1 MVQTKAHETR
11 RHIHDGTG
19 FPSDR
24 VFRPSARKTDG
35 KDLGKMTFD
44 LGEYRVCFE
53 NGGIRVEKEGR
64 TLYFN
69 ARPVYVSVKT
79 YAAINEFR
87 DMAYGQVSGQDGA
100 VTGEALF
107 RTGNGSEILVRDIY
121 TAEGKTLKISR
132 RATVRKCGSDDL
144 GFQTKISFFQA
155 VSDELRDFDYFS
167 PGQWYRNNEYAAD
180 FALGKNMDLQ
190 YYWRKETYSG
200 LPMFAMQHRA
210 SGETIAMSRWAADA
224 TLPSLD
230 RTATENY
237 AYVDPR
243 MTVGSFGVSKA
254 RPEALTYTYYG
265 HMMATPLSDTACDG
279 VSIDYI
285 YPAVN
290 GQQPSLGIG
299 PVRTAQP
306 LTCITWVHPMREG
319 FSQHYT
325 TAVTFG
331 CYRDFGAMMRET
343 WREVYPRLKDRL
355 FDVDNALLFDNM
367 MRFLR
372 DVTRQFGEAW
382 GTPFVAQLP
391 DFDPNSFSAEIGF
404 VGQQAG
410 IGYQL
415 LRWGRLRDDGEAVRK
430 GLGILDYWTGHTMT
444 EAGFPRLWVHL
455 SAHQAEPQPLWV
467 RQIGDGMEAVLDA
480 YVFEAGR
487 GTVHRDWL
495 DYCVRTAGWLVNA
508 QNGDGSFY
516 RSYRDDGSCCMDSK
530 ASTPCVVRF
539 LVQLYLVTKNEAYFR
554 AALRAGEW
562 AWEHQYRLFEYRG
575 GPCDTSD
582 IMDKES
588 GIYAMFAF
596 IALYDVTGEKK
607 WLEAACGAA
616 DYTETFTFVW
626 HFPVHVPYP
635 AHPFNR
641 YHISGQSNVS
651 VGTAGGD
658 IYMAACSYT
667 YYRLWLLTGDRHYC
681 DFAEFLNRNCKQAND
696 ADGSCGYRYPG
707 LVNEGAHFSEQEYRS
722 RYHWLP
728 WCTFVEVDP
737 ASRFEDTFGA
747 HEIAEIE
754 KLPPEELQRRNR
766 IYDRY
771 APADGTA

>member
-1 MVQTKAHETR
+1 MQISLGNYILRFE
-11 RHIHDGTG
+11 DGG
-19 FPSDR
+19 
-24 VFRPSARKTDG
+24 
-35 KDLGKMTFD
+35 
-44 LGEYRVCFE
+44 YRVMRD
-53 NGGIRVEKEGR
+53 GQV
-64 TLYFN
+64 LYFN

-87 DMAYGQVSGQDGA
+87 DIGYDRILEKEDA
-100 VTGEALF
+100 VTGEAVF
-107 RTGNGSEILVRDIY
+107 TTKNGSEIAVRDTY
-121 TAEGKTLKISR
+121 TACGETLKIARS
-132 RATVRKCGSDDL
+132 ATVLKGGSDDL
-144 GFQTKISFFQA
+144 GFQTKISFYPTA
-155 VSDELRDFDYFS
+155 SEELRDYDYFS

-180 FALGKNMDLQ
+180 FALGRNMDLQ

-200 LPMFAMQHRA
+200 LPMFAMQHKA

-230 RTATENY
+230 RTTTENY
-237 AYVDPR
+237 AYVDPKI
-243 MTVGSFGVSKA
+243 TVGSFGVSKA

-265 HMMATPLSDTACDG
+265 HMMATPLPETQCDG

-290 GQQPSLGIG
+290 GQQPSRGIG

-306 LTCITWVHPMREG
+306 LTNVTWVHPMREG
-319 FSQHYT
+319 FSQQYAV
-325 TAVTFG
+325 AVTFG
-331 CYRDFGAMMRET
+331 RYDGFGAMLRGT

-355 FDVDNALLFDNM
+355 FPVDNALLFENM
-367 MRFLR
+367 MRFLK
-372 DVTRQFGEAW
+372 DVTRRFGEAW

-415 LRWGRLRDDGEAVRK
+415 LRWGRLNGDGDAVEK
-430 GLGILDYWTGHTMT
+430 GLGILDFWANYPTTETGI
-444 EAGFPRLWVHL
+444 PRLWVHL
-455 SAHQAEPQPLWV
+455 SAHQAEPQPMWV
-467 RQIGDGMEAVLDA
+467 RQIGDGMEAILDA
-480 YVFEAGR
+480 WVFEVKR
-487 GTVHRDWL
+487 GIRHDNWL
-495 DYCVRTAGWLVNA
+495 EICVRTAHLLTNL
-508 QNGDGSFY
+508 QNEDGSFY
-516 RSYRDDGSCCMDSK
+516 RSYHDDGSCCMDSK

-539 LVQLYLVTKNEAYFR
+539 LVQLYLVTQNEAYLQ
-554 AALRAGEW
+554 AAIRAGEW
-562 AWEHQYRLFEYRG
+562 AYAHQYQGFEYRG

-582 IMDKES
+582 ILDKES

-596 IALYDVTGEKK
+596 IALYDVTGDKK

-626 HFPVHVPYP
+626 DFPVYNPYP
-635 AHPFNR
+635 AHPFRR

-667 YYRLWLLTGDRHYC
+667 YYRLYLLTGDLHYR
-681 DFAEFLNRNCKQAND
+681 DFAEFLNCNCKQAND
-696 ADGSCGYRYPG
+696 VDGSCGYRYIG

-737 ASRFEDTFGA
+737 ASRFLDTFGC
-747 HEIAEIE
+747 HEIADIE
-754 KLPPEELQRRNR
+754 KLPAEERIRRNR
-766 IYDRY
+766 IYDDYR
-771 APADGTA
+771 AP

>member
-1 MVQTKAHETR
+1 MAIR
-11 RHIHDGTG
+11 
-19 FPSDR
+19 
-24 VFRPSARKTDG
+24 
-35 KDLGKMTFD
+35 LGD
-44 LGEYRVCFE
+44 YSVCFDH
-53 NGGIRVEKEGR
+53 GGIIVEKGGR

-87 DMAYGQVSGQDGA
+87 DMAYEHAEEKEGTA
-100 VTGEALF
+100 TGEALF
-107 RTGNGSEILVRDIY
+107 VTGNGSEVFVRDVY
-121 TAEGKTLKISR
+121 TVQDNALKVVRHAE
-132 RATVRKCGSDDL
+132 VRKRSSDDL
-144 GFQTKISFFQA
+144 GFQTKISFYQA
-155 VSDELRDFDYFS
+155 VSDELRDFEYFS
-167 PGQWYRNNEYAAD
+167 PGQWCRNNEYAAD
-180 FALGKNMDLQ
+180 FALGKDMDLQ

-200 LPMFAMQHRA
+200 LPMFAMRHKE

-265 HMMATPLSDTACDG
+265 HMMATPLPDTACGG

-290 GQQPSLGIG
+290 GQQPSRGIG

-306 LTCITWVHPMREG
+306 LTNTTWVHPMREG
-319 FSQHYT
+319 FCQDYAA
-325 TAVTFG
+325 AVTFG
-331 CYRDFGAMMRET
+331 CYRDFGSMMRGT

-355 FDVDNALLFDNM
+355 FEVDNALLFDNM
-367 MRFLR
+367 MRFLKE
-372 DVTRQFGEAW
+372 VTRQFGEAW

-415 LRWGRLRDDGEAVRK
+415 LRWGRLEGDAEAVTK
-430 GLGILDYWTGHTMT
+430 GLGILDFWADHTMT
-444 EAGFPRLWVHL
+444 DAGYPRLWVHL
-455 SAHQAEPQPLWV
+455 STHQDEPQPLWV
-467 RQIGDGMEAVLDA
+467 RQIGDGLEAVLDA
-480 YVFEAGR
+480 YVFEAKR
-487 GTVHRDWL
+487 GIFHENWM
-495 DYCVRTAGWLVNA
+495 DYCVRTADWLVKT

-516 RSYRDDGSCCMDSK
+516 RSYRDDGSCCMDSR
-530 ASTPCVVRF
+530 ASTQCVVRF
-539 LVQLYLVTKNEAYFR
+539 LAQLYLVTGNEEYLQT
-554 AALRAGEW
+554 ALRAGEW
-562 AWEHQYRLFEYRG
+562 SWLNQYKLFEYRG

-582 IMDKES
+582 ILDKES
-588 GIYAMFAF
+588 GIYAMFAY
-596 IALYDVTGEKK
+596 IALFDVTGDRK

-626 HFPVHVPYP
+626 DFPVHNPYP

-641 YHISGQSNVS
+641 NHISGQSNVS
-651 VGTAGGD
+651 VGMAGGD

-667 YYRLWLLTGDRHYC
+667 YYRLWLLTGDPHYC

-696 ADGSCGYRYPG
+696 VDGSCGYRYPG
-707 LVNEGAHFSEQEYRS
+707 LVNEGAHFGEQEYRS

-737 ASRFEDTFGA
+737 ASRFMDTFGS

-754 KLPPEELQRRNR
+754 KLPLEERRRRNR
-766 IYDRY
+766 IYDHY
-771 APADGTA
+771 APGR

>member
-1 MVQTKAHETR
+1 MAIR
-11 RHIHDGTG
+11 
-19 FPSDR
+19 
-24 VFRPSARKTDG
+24 
-35 KDLGKMTFD
+35 LGD
-44 LGEYRVCFE
+44 YSVCFDH
-53 NGGIRVEKEGR
+53 GGIIVEKGGR

-87 DMAYGQVSGQDGA
+87 DMAYEHAEEKEGTA
-100 VTGEALF
+100 TGEALF
-107 RTGNGSEILVRDIY
+107 VTGNGSEVFVRDVY
-121 TAEGKTLKISR
+121 TVQDNALKVVRHAE
-132 RATVRKCGSDDL
+132 VRKRSSDDL
-144 GFQTKISFFQA
+144 GFQTKISLYQA
-155 VSDELRDFDYFS
+155 VSDELRDFEYFS

-180 FALGKNMDLQ
+180 FALGKDMDLQ

-200 LPMFAMQHRA
+200 LPMFAMRHKN
-210 SGETIAMSRWAADA
+210 SGETVAMSRWAADA
-224 TLPSLD
+224 TLPSVD

-265 HMMATPLSDTACDG
+265 HMMATPLPDTACDG

-290 GQQPSLGIG
+290 GQQPSRGIG

-306 LTCITWVHPMREG
+306 LTNITWVHPMQEG
-319 FSQHYT
+319 FCQDYAA
-325 TAVTFG
+325 AVTFG
-331 CYRDFGAMMRET
+331 CYRDFGSMMRGT

-355 FDVDNALLFDNM
+355 FEVDNALLFDNM
-367 MRFLR
+367 MRFLKE
-372 DVTRQFGEAW
+372 VTRQFGEAW

-415 LRWGRLRDDGEAVRK
+415 LRWGRLEGDAEAVTK
-430 GLGILDYWTGHTMT
+430 GLGILDFWADHTMT
-444 EAGFPRLWVHL
+444 DAGYPRLWVHL
-455 SAHQAEPQPLWV
+455 STHQDEPQPLWV
-467 RQIGDGMEAVLDA
+467 RQIGDGLEAVLDA
-480 YVFEAGR
+480 YVFEAKR
-487 GTVHRDWL
+487 GIFHENWM
-495 DYCVRTAGWLVNA
+495 DYCVRTADWLVKT

-516 RSYRDDGSCCMDSK
+516 RSYRDDGSCCMDSR
-530 ASTPCVVRF
+530 ASTQCVVRF
-539 LVQLYLVTKNEAYFR
+539 LVQLYLVTGNEEYLQ

-562 AWEHQYRLFEYRG
+562 SWLNQYKLFEYRG

-582 IMDKES
+582 ILDKES
-588 GIYAMFAF
+588 GIYAMFAY
-596 IALYDVTGEKK
+596 IALFDVTGDRK

-626 HFPVHVPYP
+626 DFPVHNPYP

-641 YHISGQSNVS
+641 NHISGQSNVS
-651 VGTAGGD
+651 VGMAGGD

-667 YYRLWLLTGDRHYC
+667 YYRLWLLTGDPHYC

-707 LVNEGAHFSEQEYRS
+707 LVNEGAHFGEQEYRS

-737 ASRFEDTFGA
+737 ASRFMDTFGS

-754 KLPPEELQRRNR
+754 KLPLEERRRRNR
-766 IYDRY
+766 IYDHY
-771 APADGTA
+771 APGR

>member
-1 MVQTKAHETR
+1 MAIR
-11 RHIHDGTG
+11 
-19 FPSDR
+19 
-24 VFRPSARKTDG
+24 
-35 KDLGKMTFD
+35 LGD
-44 LGEYRVCFE
+44 YSVCFDH
-53 NGGIRVEKEGR
+53 GGIIVEKGGR

-87 DMAYGQVSGQDGA
+87 DMAYEHAEEKEGTA
-100 VTGEALF
+100 TGEALF
-107 RTGNGSEILVRDIY
+107 VTGNGSEVFVRDVY
-121 TAEGKTLKISR
+121 TVQDNALKVVRHAE
-132 RATVRKCGSDDL
+132 VRKRSSDDL
-144 GFQTKISFFQA
+144 GFQTKISFYQA
-155 VSDELRDFDYFS
+155 VSDELRDFEYFS

-180 FALGKNMDLQ
+180 FALGKDMDLQ

-200 LPMFAMQHRA
+200 LPMFAMRHKE
-210 SGETIAMSRWAADA
+210 SGETIVMSRWAADA

-265 HMMATPLSDTACDG
+265 HMMATPLPDTVCDG

-290 GQQPSLGIG
+290 GQQPSRGIG

-306 LTCITWVHPMREG
+306 LTNITWVHPMREG
-319 FSQHYT
+319 FCQDYAA
-325 TAVTFG
+325 AVTFG
-331 CYRDFGAMMRET
+331 CYRDFGSMMRGT

-355 FDVDNALLFDNM
+355 FEVDNALLFDNM
-367 MRFLR
+367 MRFLKE
-372 DVTRQFGEAW
+372 VTRQFGEAW

-415 LRWGRLRDDGEAVRK
+415 LRWGRLEGDAEAVTK
-430 GLGILDYWTGHTMT
+430 GLGILDFWADHTMT
-444 EAGFPRLWVHL
+444 DAGYPRLWVHL
-455 SAHQAEPQPLWV
+455 STHQDEPQPLWV
-467 RQIGDGMEAVLDA
+467 RQIGDGLEAVLDA
-480 YVFEAGR
+480 YVFEAKR
-487 GTVHRDWL
+487 GIFHENWM
-495 DYCVRTAGWLVNA
+495 DYCVRTADWLVKT

-516 RSYRDDGSCCMDSK
+516 RSYRDDGSCCMDSR
-530 ASTPCVVRF
+530 ASTQCVVRF
-539 LVQLYLVTKNEAYFR
+539 LVQLYLVTGNEEYLQT
-554 AALRAGEW
+554 ALRAGEW
-562 AWEHQYRLFEYRG
+562 SWLNQYKLFEYRG

-582 IMDKES
+582 ILDKES
-588 GIYAMFAF
+588 GIYAMFAY
-596 IALYDVTGEKK
+596 IALFDVTGDRK

-626 HFPVHVPYP
+626 DFPVHNPYP

-641 YHISGQSNVS
+641 NHISGQSNVS
-651 VGTAGGD
+651 VGMAGGD

-667 YYRLWLLTGDRHYC
+667 YYRLWLLTGDPHYC

-696 ADGSCGYRYPG
+696 VDGSCGYRYPG
-707 LVNEGAHFSEQEYRS
+707 LVNEGAHFGEQEYRS

-737 ASRFEDTFGA
+737 ASRFMDTFGS

-754 KLPPEELQRRNR
+754 KLPLEERRRRNR
-766 IYDRY
+766 IYDHY
-771 APADGTA
+771 APGR

>member
-1 MVQTKAHETR
+1 MDDLKFS
-11 RHIHDGTG
+11 I
-19 FPSDR
+19 
-24 VFRPSARKTDG
+24 G
-35 KDLGKMTFD
+35 KY
-44 LGEYRVCFE
+44 EVRFE
-53 NGGIRVEKEGR
+53 QGGIRVLKGKEL
-64 TLYFN
+64 LYFN
-69 ARPVYVSVKT
+69 PRPVYVSVKT
-79 YAAINEFR
+79 YGAINVFR
-87 DMAYGQVSGQDGA
+87 DTAYERVYGEENSVI
-100 VTGEALF
+100 GEALF
-107 RTGNGSEILVRDIY
+107 VTGNGSEILVRDIY
-121 TAEGKTLKISR
+121 SVYDGGMKIER
-132 RATVRKCGSDDL
+132 GATVRKCASDDL
-144 GFQTKISFFQA
+144 GFQTKISFYQA
-155 VSDELRDFDYFS
+155 ASEELRDFDYFS
-167 PGQWYRNNEYAAD
+167 PGQWYRDNRYAAD

-200 LPMFAMQHRA
+200 LPMFAMQHKG
-210 SGETIAMSRWAADA
+210 SGETIALSRWAADA

-230 RTATENY
+230 RTTTENY
-237 AYVDPR
+237 AYVDPK

-265 HMMATPLSDTACDG
+265 HMMATPLPDAVCDG

-290 GQQPSLGIG
+290 GQQPYKGIG
-299 PVRTAQP
+299 PVRTEQP
-306 LTCITWVHPMREG
+306 LTNITWVHPMREG
-319 FSQHYT
+319 FSQHYAV
-325 TAVTFG
+325 AVTFG
-331 CYRDFGAMMRET
+331 CHNGFGEMMRAT

-355 FDVDNALLFDNM
+355 FQVDNALLFDNM
-367 MRFLR
+367 MIFLR
-372 DVTRQFGEAW
+372 EVTRQFGEAW

-415 LRWGRLRDDGEAVRK
+415 LRWGRLRKDEEAVRK
-430 GLGILDYWTGHTMT
+430 GLGILDFWTQHTMT
-444 EAGFPRLWVHL
+444 DAGFPRLWVHL
-455 SAHQAEPQPLWV
+455 SVHQPEPQPLWV
-467 RQIGDGMEAVLDA
+467 RQIGDGLEAILDA
-480 YVFEAGR
+480 YVFEAGQGIR
-487 GTVHRDWL
+487 HDSWL
-495 DYCVRTAGWLVNA
+495 DYCVRTADWLVKA
-508 QNGDGSFY
+508 QNEDGSFY

-539 LVQLYLVTKNEAYFR
+539 LVQLYLVTKKEEYLRTAI
-554 AALRAGEW
+554 RAGEW
-562 AWEHQYRLFEYRG
+562 CYLHQYRQFEYRG

-582 IMDKES
+582 VLDKES

-596 IALYDVTGEKK
+596 LSLHDYTGEGK

-626 HFPVHVPYP
+626 DFPVYNPYP

-651 VGTAGGD
+651 VGMAGGD

-667 YYRLWLLTGDRHYC
+667 YYRLWLLSGDPHYL

-696 ADGSCGYRYPG
+696 VDGSCGYRYIG
-707 LVNEGAHFSEQEYRS
+707 LVNEGAHFGEQEFRS

-754 KLPPEELQRRNR
+754 KLPMEDRQQRNR
-766 IYDRY
+766 IYDHY
-771 APADGTA
+771 AEGI

>member
-1 MVQTKAHETR
+1 MTIR
-11 RHIHDGTG
+11 TG
-19 FPSDR
+19 AYEILFQD
-24 VFRPSARKTDG
+24 
-35 KDLGKMTFD
+35 
-44 LGEYRVCFE
+44 
-53 NGGIRVEKEGR
+53 GGIRVVKDGK

-69 ARPVYVSVKT
+69 NRPVYVSVKT
-79 YAAINEFR
+79 CAAVNEFR
-87 DMAYGQVSGQDGA
+87 DIPYDHVDEQDGC
-100 VTGEALF
+100 VTGEGLF
-107 RTGNGSEILVRDIY
+107 VTGNGSEITVRDVY
-121 TAEGKTLKISR
+121 TLRDGALKIAR
-132 RATVRKCGSDDL
+132 HAEVRKRSDDDL
-144 GFQTKISFFQA
+144 GFQTKISFYQA
-155 VSDELRDFDYFS
+155 ASDELRDFDYFS
-167 PGQWYRNNEYAAD
+167 PGQWYLDNRYAAD
-180 FALGKNMDLQ
+180 FALGKDMDLQ

-200 LPMFAMQHRA
+200 LPMFAMRHKA
-210 SGETIAMSRWAADA
+210 SGETVSLSRWKADA
-224 TLPSLD
+224 TLPSVD

-237 AYVDPR
+237 AYVDSR

-265 HMMATPLSDTACDG
+265 HMIATPLPDARCDG

-290 GQQPSLGIG
+290 GQQPYRNWG
-299 PVRTAQP
+299 PVSTRQP
-306 LTCITWVHPMREG
+306 LSNITWVHPMREG
-319 FSQHYT
+319 FSQDYAV
-325 TAVTFG
+325 AVTFG
-331 CYRDFGAMMRET
+331 KYDNFGTMLRCT

-355 FDVDNALLFDNM
+355 FDVDNEQLFGNM
-367 MRFLR
+367 MSFLK

-415 LRWGRLRDDGEAVRK
+415 LRWGRLNEDDEAVTK
-430 GLGILDYWTGHTMT
+430 GLGVLDFWTNHTMT
-444 EAGFPRLWVHL
+444 AHGFPRLWVHL
-455 SAHQAEPQPLWV
+455 STHQDEPQPLWV
-467 RQIGDGMEAVLDA
+467 RQIGDGMEAILDA

-487 GTVHRDWL
+487 GIRHENWL
-495 DYCVRTAGWLVNA
+495 DYCERTAEWLISV
-508 QNGDGSFY
+508 QNDDGSFY

-539 LVQLYLVTKNEAYFR
+539 LVQLFLVTKNDR
-554 AALRAGEW
+554 CLQAALRAGEW
-562 AWEHQYRLFEYRG
+562 AYLHAYQRFEYRG

-596 IALYDVTGEKK
+596 TALYDVTREAR

-626 HFPVHVPYP
+626 DFPVHNPYP

-641 YHISGQSNVS
+641 THISGQSNVS

-658 IYMAACSYT
+658 IYMAACSYA

-696 ADGSCGYRYPG
+696 VDGSCGYRYAG

-737 ASRFEDTFGA
+737 SSRFHDTFGA
-747 HEIAEIE
+747 YEIADIE
-754 KLPPEELQRRNR
+754 KLPQEEKLTRNR

-771 APADGTA
+771 APRETE

>member
-1 MVQTKAHETR
+1 M
-11 RHIHDGTG
+11 II
-19 FPSDR
+19 S
-24 VFRPSARKTDG
+24 
-35 KDLGKMTFD
+35 LGD
-44 LGEYRVCFE
+44 YSLCFE
-53 NGGIRVEKEGR
+53 NGGIRVTRDGKM
-64 TLYFN
+64 LYFN

-87 DMAYGQVSGQDGA
+87 DIAYDHVSEKEGA
-100 VTGEALF
+100 VTGEAVF
-107 RTGNGSEILVRDIY
+107 VTKNGSKVFVRDIY
-121 TAEGKTLKISR
+121 ESHDGKTLKIAR
-132 RATVRKCGSDDL
+132 YAEVQKADGSDL
-144 GFQTKISFFQA
+144 GFQTKISFYQA
-155 VSDELRDFDYFS
+155 ASDELRDFDYFS
-167 PGQWYRNNEYAAD
+167 PGQWYLDNRYAAE
-180 FALGKNMDLQ
+180 FAPGKNMDLQ

-200 LPMFAMQHRA
+200 LPMFAMRHRA
-210 SGETIAMSRWAADA
+210 GGETVAMSRWAADA
-224 TLPSLD
+224 TLPSTD

-237 AYVDPR
+237 AYVDPL

-265 HMMATPLSDTACDG
+265 HMMATPLPDTVCDG

-290 GQQPSLGIG
+290 GQQPYRNWG
-299 PVRTAQP
+299 PISTQQP
-306 LTCITWVHPMREG
+306 LSNITWVHPMREG
-319 FSQHYT
+319 FCQNY
-325 TAVTFG
+325 AVGVTFG
-331 CYRDFGAMMRET
+331 CYGDFGTMMHAT

-355 FDVDNALLFDNM
+355 FDVDNAQLYGNM

-372 DVTRQFGEAW
+372 EVTRQFGEAW

-415 LRWGRLRDDGEAVRK
+415 LRWGRLKNDAEAVRK
-430 GLGILDYWTGHTMT
+430 GLGILEYWTNHTMT
-444 EAGFPRLWVHL
+444 DAGFPRLWVHL
-455 SAHQAEPQPLWV
+455 STHQSEPQPLWI
-467 RQIGDGMEAVLDA
+467 RQIGDGLEAILDA
-480 YVFEAGR
+480 FVFEMKHGVCHDNWLKYCVCTA
-487 GTVHRDWL
+487 DWL
-495 DYCVRTAGWLVNA
+495 VSR
-508 QNGDGSFY
+508 QNEDGSFY
-516 RSYRDDGSCCMDSK
+516 RSYRDDGSCCMDSR

-539 LVQLYLVTKNEAYFR
+539 LVQLYLETKNKTYLDTAV
-554 AALRAGEW
+554 RAGEW

-596 IALYDVTGEKK
+596 MALYDATGEAK

-616 DYTETFTFVW
+616 DYTETFTFIW
-626 HFPVHVPYP
+626 HYPVHIPYP

-641 YHISGQSNVS
+641 NHISGQSNVS

-658 IYMAACSYT
+658 IYMAACSYA
-667 YYRLWLLTGDRHYC
+667 YYRLYLLTDDSHYC

-696 ADGSCGYRYPG
+696 TDGSCGYRYPG

-737 ASRFEDTFGA
+737 ASRFFDTFGA

-754 KLPPEELQRRNR
+754 KMPPEERKRRNR
-766 IYDRY
+766 IYDFY
-771 APADGTA
+771 ASETFTGRQ

>member
-1 MVQTKAHETR
+1 MAIR
-11 RHIHDGTG
+11 
-19 FPSDR
+19 
-24 VFRPSARKTDG
+24 
-35 KDLGKMTFD
+35 LGD
-44 LGEYRVCFE
+44 YSVCFDH
-53 NGGIRVEKEGR
+53 GGIIVEKGGR

-87 DMAYGQVSGQDGA
+87 DMAYEHAEEKEGTA
-100 VTGEALF
+100 TGEALF
-107 RTGNGSEILVRDIY
+107 VTGNGSEVFVRDVY
-121 TAEGKTLKISR
+121 TVQDNALKVVRHAE
-132 RATVRKCGSDDL
+132 VRKRSSDDL
-144 GFQTKISFFQA
+144 GFQTKISFYQA
-155 VSDELRDFDYFS
+155 VSDELRDFEYFS

-180 FALGKNMDLQ
+180 FALGKDMDLQ

-200 LPMFAMQHRA
+200 LPMFAMRHKE

-265 HMMATPLSDTACDG
+265 HMMATPLPDTACDG

-290 GQQPSLGIG
+290 GQQPSRGIG

-306 LTCITWVHPMREG
+306 LTNITWVHPMREG
-319 FSQHYT
+319 FCQDYAA
-325 TAVTFG
+325 AVTFG
-331 CYRDFGAMMRET
+331 CYRDFGSMMRGT

-355 FDVDNALLFDNM
+355 FEVDNALLFDNM
-367 MRFLR
+367 MRFLKE
-372 DVTRQFGEAW
+372 VTRQFGEAW

-415 LRWGRLRDDGEAVRK
+415 LRWGRLEGDAEAVTK
-430 GLGILDYWTGHTMT
+430 GLGILDFWADHTMT
-444 EAGFPRLWVHL
+444 DAGYPRLWVHL
-455 SAHQAEPQPLWV
+455 STHQDEPQPLWV
-467 RQIGDGMEAVLDA
+467 RQIGDGLEAVLDA
-480 YVFEAGR
+480 YVFEAKR
-487 GTVHRDWL
+487 GIFHENWM
-495 DYCVRTAGWLVNA
+495 DYCVRTADWLVKT

-516 RSYRDDGSCCMDSK
+516 RSYRDDGSCCMDSR
-530 ASTPCVVRF
+530 ASTQCVVRF
-539 LVQLYLVTKNEAYFR
+539 LVQLYLVTGNEEYLQT
-554 AALRAGEW
+554 ALRAGEW
-562 AWEHQYRLFEYRG
+562 SWLNQYKLFEYRG

-582 IMDKES
+582 ILDKES
-588 GIYAMFAF
+588 GIYAMFAY
-596 IALYDVTGEKK
+596 IALFDVTGDRK

-626 HFPVHVPYP
+626 DFPVHNPYP

-641 YHISGQSNVS
+641 NHISGQSNVS
-651 VGTAGGD
+651 VGMAGGD

-667 YYRLWLLTGDRHYC
+667 YYRLWLLTGDPHYC

-696 ADGSCGYRYPG
+696 VDGSCGYRYPG
-707 LVNEGAHFSEQEYRS
+707 LVNEGAHFGEQEYRS

-737 ASRFEDTFGA
+737 ASRFMDTFGS

-754 KLPPEELQRRNR
+754 KLPLEERRRRNR
-766 IYDRY
+766 IYDHY
-771 APADGTA
+771 APGR

>member
-1 MVQTKAHETR
+1 MKLCFGAYE
-11 RHIHDGTG
+11 
-19 FPSDR
+19 
-24 VFRPSARKTDG
+24 
-35 KDLGKMTFD
+35 L
-44 LGEYRVCFE
+44 LFE
-53 NGGIRVEKEGR
+53 NGGIRVARKDE

-79 YAAINEFR
+79 YGAINRFR
-87 DMAYGQVSGQDGA
+87 DIPYDEVREEGGA
-100 VTGEALF
+100 VTGRSVFVTE
-107 RTGNGSEILVRDIY
+107 NGSEIAVLDTYTVRDG
-121 TAEGKTLKISR
+121 ALKIAR
-132 RATVRKCGSDDL
+132 RATVVKSNGDDL
-144 GFQTKISFFQA
+144 GFQTKISFYQA
-155 VSDELRDFDYFS
+155 ASEELRDFEYFS
-167 PGQWYRNNEYAAD
+167 PGQWYMDNRYAAD
-180 FALGKNMDLQ
+180 FAPGKNMDLQ
-190 YYWRKETYSG
+190 YFWRKETYSG
-200 LPMFAMQHRA
+200 LPMFAMRHRKT
-210 SGETIAMSRWAADA
+210 GETIAMSRWAADA
-224 TLPSLD
+224 TLPSTD
-230 RTATENY
+230 RTTTENY

-243 MTVGSFGVSKA
+243 ITVGSFGVSKA

-265 HMMATPLSDTACDG
+265 HMIATPLPDAECDG

-290 GQQPSLGIG
+290 GQQPSRGIG
-299 PVRTAQP
+299 PVRTEQP
-306 LTCITWVHPMREG
+306 LTNITWVHPVREG
-319 FSQHYT
+319 FSQQYAV
-325 TAVTFG
+325 AVTFG
-331 CYRDFGAMMRET
+331 CYGDFGAMLRGT

-355 FDVDNALLFDNM
+355 FEVDNALLFDNM
-367 MRFLR
+367 MRLLR
-372 DVTRQFGEAW
+372 DVTRRFDEAW

-415 LRWGRLRDDGEAVRK
+415 LRWGRLNSDAEATEK
-430 GLGILDYWTGHTMT
+430 GLGILEYWTKHTMT
-444 EAGFPRLWVHL
+444 EGGFPRLWVHL
-455 SAHQAEPQPLWV
+455 STHQSEPQPIWV
-467 RQIGDGMEAVLDA
+467 RQIGDGLEAILDA
-480 YVFEAGR
+480 YVFEKKR
-487 GTVHRDWL
+487 GICHEAWL
-495 DYCVRTAGWLVNA
+495 DYCVQTAEWLTA
-508 QNGDGSFY
+508 RQNEDGSFY
-516 RSYRDDGSCCMDSK
+516 RSYRDDGSCCMDSR

-539 LVQLYLVTKNEAYFR
+539 LVQLYLVTGNNAWLQTGLK
-554 AALRAGEW
+554 AGEW
-562 AWEHQYRLFEYRG
+562 AYEHQYKQFEYRG

-596 IALYDVTGEKK
+596 IALYDVTGGDR

-651 VGTAGGD
+651 VGMPGGD

-667 YYRLWLLTGDRHYC
+667 YYRLYLLTGDRQYC

-696 ADGSCGYRYPG
+696 VDGSCGYRYIG
-707 LVNEGAHFSEQEYRS
+707 LVNEGGSFSEQEFRS

-737 ASRFEDTFGA
+737 ASRFMDTFGA
-747 HEIAEIE
+747 HEIADIE
-754 KLPPEELQRRNR
+754 KMPLEERKRRNR
-766 IYDRY
+766 IYDGY
-771 APADGTA
+771 AAG

>member
-1 MVQTKAHETR
+1 MAIR
-11 RHIHDGTG
+11 
-19 FPSDR
+19 
-24 VFRPSARKTDG
+24 
-35 KDLGKMTFD
+35 LGD
-44 LGEYRVCFE
+44 YSVCFDH
-53 NGGIRVEKEGR
+53 GGIIVEKGGR

-87 DMAYGQVSGQDGA
+87 DMAYEHTEEKEGTA
-100 VTGEALF
+100 TGEALF
-107 RTGNGSEILVRDIY
+107 VTGNGSEVFVRDVY
-121 TAEGKTLKISR
+121 TVQDNALKVVRHAE
-132 RATVRKCGSDDL
+132 VRKRSSDDL
-144 GFQTKISFFQA
+144 GFQTKISFYQA
-155 VSDELRDFDYFS
+155 VSDELRDFEYFS

-180 FALGKNMDLQ
+180 FALGKDMDLQ

-200 LPMFAMQHRA
+200 LPMFAMRHKE

-265 HMMATPLSDTACDG
+265 HMMATPLPDTVCDG

-290 GQQPSLGIG
+290 GQQPSRGIG

-306 LTCITWVHPMREG
+306 LTNITWVHPMREG
-319 FSQHYT
+319 FCQDYAA
-325 TAVTFG
+325 AVTFG
-331 CYRDFGAMMRET
+331 CYRDFGSMMRGT

-355 FDVDNALLFDNM
+355 FEVDNALLFDNM
-367 MRFLR
+367 MRFLKE
-372 DVTRQFGEAW
+372 VTRQFGEAW

-415 LRWGRLRDDGEAVRK
+415 LRWGRLEGDAEAVTK
-430 GLGILDYWTGHTMT
+430 GLGILDFWADHTMT
-444 EAGFPRLWVHL
+444 DAGYPRLWVHL
-455 SAHQAEPQPLWV
+455 STHQDEPQPLWV
-467 RQIGDGMEAVLDA
+467 RQIGDGLEAVLDA
-480 YVFEAGR
+480 YVFEAKR
-487 GTVHRDWL
+487 GILHENWM
-495 DYCVRTAGWLVNA
+495 DYCVRTADWLVKT

-516 RSYRDDGSCCMDSK
+516 RSYRDDGSCCMDSR
-530 ASTPCVVRF
+530 ASTQCVVRF
-539 LVQLYLVTKNEAYFR
+539 LAQLYLVTGNEEYLQ

-562 AWEHQYRLFEYRG
+562 SWLNQYKLFEYRG

-582 IMDKES
+582 ILDKES
-588 GIYAMFAF
+588 GIYAMFAY
-596 IALYDVTGEKK
+596 IALFDVTGDRK

-626 HFPVHVPYP
+626 DFPVHIPYP

-641 YHISGQSNVS
+641 NHISGQSNVS
-651 VGTAGGD
+651 VGMAGGD

-667 YYRLWLLTGDRHYC
+667 YYRLWLLTGDPHYC

-707 LVNEGAHFSEQEYRS
+707 LVNEGAHFGEQEYRS

-737 ASRFEDTFGA
+737 ASRFMDTFGS

-754 KLPPEELQRRNR
+754 KLSLEERRRRNR
-766 IYDRY
+766 IYDHY
-771 APADGTA
+771 APGR

>member
-1 MVQTKAHETR
+1 MQISLGVFSVSFE
-11 RHIHDGTG
+11 DGG
-19 FPSDR
+19 LR
-24 VFRPSARKTDG
+24 VIRDG
-35 KDLGKMTFD
+35 K
-44 LGEYRVCFE
+44 
-53 NGGIRVEKEGR
+53 

-69 ARPVYVSVKT
+69 VRPVYVSVKT

-87 DMAYGQVSGQDGA
+87 DMAYDKVCERDGT

-107 RTGNGSEILVRDIY
+107 VTKNGSEIFVRDTY
-121 TAEGKTLKISR
+121 ETPDGRTLKIAR
-132 RATVRKCGSDDL
+132 KAEVRKADRDDL
-144 GFQTKISFFQA
+144 GFQTKISFYQA
-155 VSDELRDFDYFS
+155 LSDELRDYEYFS
-167 PGQWYRNNEYAAD
+167 PGQWYLDNRYAAD

-200 LPMFAMQHRA
+200 LPMFAMRHKA
-210 SGETIAMSRWAADA
+210 GGETVALSRWAADA

-265 HMMATPLSDTACDG
+265 HMMATPLPDTVCDG

-290 GQQPSLGIG
+290 GQQPYRNWG
-299 PVRTAQP
+299 PVSTQLP
-306 LTCITWVHPMREG
+306 ISNITWVHPMREG
-319 FSQHYT
+319 FVQQY
-325 TAVTFG
+325 AVAASFG
-331 CYRDFGAMMRET
+331 RYDDFSAMLRAT
-343 WREVYPRLKDRL
+343 WRETYSRLKDRL
-355 FDVDNALLFDNM
+355 FDVDNAALFDHM

-415 LRWGRLRDDGEAVRK
+415 LRWGRLNEDAEAVRK
-430 GLGILDYWTGHTMT
+430 GLGILEYWTGHTMT
-444 EAGFPRLWVHL
+444 DAGFPRLWVHL
-455 SAHQAEPQPLWV
+455 SAHQDEPQPLWV

-480 YVFEAGR
+480 YVFEKKR
-487 GTVHRDWL
+487 GICHESWL
-495 DYCVRTAGWLVNA
+495 AYCVRTADWLTGK

-516 RSYRDDGSCCMDSK
+516 RSYQDDGSCCMDSK

-539 LVQLYLVTKNEAYFR
+539 LIQLYLVTKDDAYLH
-554 AALRAGEW
+554 AAIRAGEW
-562 AWEHQYRLFEYRG
+562 ALEHQYRGFEYRG

-596 IALYDVTGEKK
+596 MALYDATGEAK

-626 HFPVHVPYP
+626 NFPVHVSYP

-641 YHISGQSNVS
+641 NGISGQSNVS

-667 YYRLWLLTGDRHYC
+667 YYRLYLLTGDLHYR

-696 ADGSCGYRYPG
+696 PDGSFGYRYPG
-707 LVNEGAHFSEQEYRS
+707 LVNEGAHFGEQEYRS

-737 ASRFEDTFGA
+737 ASRFADTFGA
-747 HEIAEIE
+747 HEIADIE
-754 KLPPEELQRRNR
+754 KLPPEELKCRNR
-766 IYDRY
+766 IYDHY
-771 APADGTA
+771 AP

>member
-1 MVQTKAHETR
+1 MKELK
-11 RHIHDGTG
+11 
-19 FPSDR
+19 FS
-24 VFRPSARKTDG
+24 
-35 KDLGKMTFD
+35 
-44 LGEYRVCFE
+44 LGEYEARFE
-53 NGGIRVEKEGR
+53 QGGIKVFRGD
-64 TLYFN
+64 TLLYFN

-79 YAAINEFR
+79 YGAINEFR
-87 DMAYGQVSGQDGA
+87 DIPYDRVAGKDGDI
-100 VTGEALF
+100 VGEALF
-107 RTGNGSEILVRDIY
+107 TTGNGSEVFVRDIWS
-121 TAEGKTLKISR
+121 AVGGGLKIDRS
-132 RATVRKCGSDDL
+132 AVVQKAVGDDL

-155 VSDELRDFDYFS
+155 ASEELRDFEYFS
-167 PGQWYRNNEYAAD
+167 PGQWYRNNEYAGD
-180 FALGKNMDLQ
+180 FALGRNMDLQ

-200 LPMFAMQHRA
+200 LPMFAMRHKE
-210 SGETIAMSRWAADA
+210 SGETISLSRWAADA

-230 RTATENY
+230 RTTTENY
-237 AYVDPR
+237 AYVDPKI
-243 MTVGSFGVSKA
+243 TVGSFGVSKA

-265 HMMATPLSDTACDG
+265 HMMATPLPEAKCDG

-290 GQQPSLGIG
+290 GQQPSGGIG

-306 LTCITWVHPMREG
+306 LTNITWVHPMREG
-319 FSQHYT
+319 FSQHCAA
-325 TAVTFG
+325 AVTFG
-331 CYRDFGAMMRET
+331 CYGGFGEMMRAT

-355 FDVDNALLFDNM
+355 FDVDNALLFENM

-372 DVTRQFGEAW
+372 EVTKQFGEAW

-415 LRWGRLRDDGEAVRK
+415 LRWGRLREDPEAVRK
-430 GLGILDYWTGHTMT
+430 GLGILDFWSKHTMT

-455 SAHQAEPQPLWV
+455 SVHQAEPQPIWV
-467 RQIGDGMEAVLDA
+467 RQIGDGLEAILDA

-487 GTVHRDWL
+487 GTIHESWL
-495 DYCVRTAGWLVNA
+495 DYCVRTADWLVKV
-508 QNGDGSFY
+508 QNEDGSFY
-516 RSYRDDGSCCMDSK
+516 RSYQDDGTCRMDSK
-530 ASTPCVVRF
+530 ASTQCVVRF
-539 LVQLYLVTKNEAYFR
+539 FIQLYLVTKKEAYLR

-562 AWEHQYRLFEYRG
+562 SYLHQYQLFEYRG

-582 IMDKES
+582 ILDKES

-596 IALYDVTGEKK
+596 LALYDVTEDKK

-616 DYTETFTFVW
+616 DYSETFTFVW
-626 HFPVHVPYP
+626 HFPVHVQYP

-667 YYRLWLLTGDRHYC
+667 YYRLWLLTGDRHYL

-696 ADGSCGYRYPG
+696 VDGSCGYRYIG
-707 LVNEGAHFSEQEYRS
+707 MVNEGAHFSEQEYRS

-737 ASRFEDTFGA
+737 ASRFADTFGA

-754 KLPPEELQRRNR
+754 KLPMEERRKRNR
-766 IYDRY
+766 IYDCY
-771 APADGTA
+771 AANMQGE

>member
-1 MVQTKAHETR
+1 MAIR
-11 RHIHDGTG
+11 
-19 FPSDR
+19 
-24 VFRPSARKTDG
+24 
-35 KDLGKMTFD
+35 LGD
-44 LGEYRVCFE
+44 YSVCFDH
-53 NGGIRVEKEGR
+53 GGIIVEKGGR

-87 DMAYGQVSGQDGA
+87 DMAYEHAEEKEGTA
-100 VTGEALF
+100 TGEALF
-107 RTGNGSEILVRDIY
+107 VTGNGSEVFVRDVY
-121 TAEGKTLKISR
+121 TVQDNALKVVRHAE
-132 RATVRKCGSDDL
+132 VRKRSSDDL
-144 GFQTKISFFQA
+144 GFQTKISFYQA
-155 VSDELRDFDYFS
+155 VSDELRDFEYFS

-180 FALGKNMDLQ
+180 FALGKDMDLQ

-200 LPMFAMQHRA
+200 LPMFAMRHKE
-210 SGETIAMSRWAADA
+210 SGETIVMSRWAADA

-265 HMMATPLSDTACDG
+265 HMMATPLPDTACDG

-290 GQQPSLGIG
+290 GQQPSRGIG

-306 LTCITWVHPMREG
+306 LTNITWVHPMREG
-319 FSQHYT
+319 FCQDYAA
-325 TAVTFG
+325 AVTFG
-331 CYRDFGAMMRET
+331 CYRDFGSMMRGT

-355 FDVDNALLFDNM
+355 FEVDNALLFDNM
-367 MRFLR
+367 MRFLKE
-372 DVTRQFGEAW
+372 VTRQFGEAW

-415 LRWGRLRDDGEAVRK
+415 LRWGRLEGDAEAVTK
-430 GLGILDYWTGHTMT
+430 GLGILDFWADHTMT
-444 EAGFPRLWVHL
+444 DAGYPRLWVHL
-455 SAHQAEPQPLWV
+455 STHQDEPQPLWV
-467 RQIGDGMEAVLDA
+467 RQIGDGLEAVLDA
-480 YVFEAGR
+480 YVFEAKR
-487 GTVHRDWL
+487 GIFHENWM
-495 DYCVRTAGWLVNA
+495 DYCVRTADWLVKT

-516 RSYRDDGSCCMDSK
+516 RSYRDDGSCCMDSR
-530 ASTPCVVRF
+530 ASTQCVVRF
-539 LVQLYLVTKNEAYFR
+539 LVQLYLVTGNEEYLQT
-554 AALRAGEW
+554 ALRAGEW
-562 AWEHQYRLFEYRG
+562 SWLNQYKLFEYRG

-582 IMDKES
+582 ILDKES
-588 GIYAMFAF
+588 GIYAMFAYIVLF
-596 IALYDVTGEKK
+596 DVTGDRK

-626 HFPVHVPYP
+626 DFPVHNPYP

-641 YHISGQSNVS
+641 NHISGQSNVS
-651 VGTAGGD
+651 VGMAGGD

-667 YYRLWLLTGDRHYC
+667 YYRLWLLTGDPHYC

-696 ADGSCGYRYPG
+696 VDGSCGYRYPG
-707 LVNEGAHFSEQEYRS
+707 LVNEGAHFGEQEYRS

-737 ASRFEDTFGA
+737 ASRFMDTFGS

-754 KLPPEELQRRNR
+754 KLPLEERRRRNR
-766 IYDRY
+766 IYDHY
-771 APADGTA
+771 APGR

>member
-1 MVQTKAHETR
+1 MAIR
-11 RHIHDGTG
+11 
-19 FPSDR
+19 
-24 VFRPSARKTDG
+24 
-35 KDLGKMTFD
+35 LGD
-44 LGEYRVCFE
+44 YSVCFDH
-53 NGGIRVEKEGR
+53 GGIIVEKGGR

-87 DMAYGQVSGQDGA
+87 DMAYEHAEEKEGTA
-100 VTGEALF
+100 TGEALF
-107 RTGNGSEILVRDIY
+107 VTGNGSEVFVRDVY
-121 TAEGKTLKISR
+121 TVQDNALKVVRHAE
-132 RATVRKCGSDDL
+132 VRKRSSDDL
-144 GFQTKISFFQA
+144 GFQTKISFYQA
-155 VSDELRDFDYFS
+155 VSGELRDFEYFS

-180 FALGKNMDLQ
+180 FALGKDMDLQ

-200 LPMFAMQHRA
+200 LPMFAMRHKE

-265 HMMATPLSDTACDG
+265 HMMATPLPDTACDG

-290 GQQPSLGIG
+290 GQQPSRGIG

-306 LTCITWVHPMREG
+306 LTNITWVHPMREG
-319 FSQHYT
+319 FCQDYAA
-325 TAVTFG
+325 AVTFG
-331 CYRDFGAMMRET
+331 CYRDFGSMMRGT

-355 FDVDNALLFDNM
+355 FEVDNALLFDNM
-367 MRFLR
+367 MRFLKE
-372 DVTRQFGEAW
+372 VTRQFGEAW

-415 LRWGRLRDDGEAVRK
+415 LRWGRLEGDAEAVTK
-430 GLGILDYWTGHTMT
+430 GLGILDFWADHTMT
-444 EAGFPRLWVHL
+444 DAGYPRLWVHL
-455 SAHQAEPQPLWV
+455 STHQDEPQPLWV
-467 RQIGDGMEAVLDA
+467 RQIGDGLEAVLDA
-480 YVFEAGR
+480 YVFEAKR
-487 GTVHRDWL
+487 GIFHENWM
-495 DYCVRTAGWLVNA
+495 DYCVRTADWLVKT

-516 RSYRDDGSCCMDSK
+516 RSYRDDGSCCMDSR
-530 ASTPCVVRF
+530 ASTQCVVRF
-539 LVQLYLVTKNEAYFR
+539 LVQLYLVTGNEEYLQT
-554 AALRAGEW
+554 ALRAGEW
-562 AWEHQYRLFEYRG
+562 SWLNQYKLFEYRG

-582 IMDKES
+582 ILDKES
-588 GIYAMFAF
+588 GIYAMFAY
-596 IALYDVTGEKK
+596 IALFDVTGDRK

-626 HFPVHVPYP
+626 DFPVHNPYP

-641 YHISGQSNVS
+641 NHISGQSNVS
-651 VGTAGGD
+651 VGMAGGD

-667 YYRLWLLTGDRHYC
+667 YYRLWLLTGDPHYC

-696 ADGSCGYRYPG
+696 VDGSCGYRYPG
-707 LVNEGAHFSEQEYRS
+707 LVNEGAHFGEQEYRS

-737 ASRFEDTFGA
+737 ASRFMDTFGS

-754 KLPPEELQRRNR
+754 KLPLEERRRRNR
-766 IYDRY
+766 IYDHY
-771 APADGTA
+771 APGR

>member
-1 MVQTKAHETR
+1 MQISLGNYILRFE
-11 RHIHDGTG
+11 DGG
-19 FPSDR
+19 
-24 VFRPSARKTDG
+24 
-35 KDLGKMTFD
+35 
-44 LGEYRVCFE
+44 YRVMRD
-53 NGGIRVEKEGR
+53 GQV
-64 TLYFN
+64 LYFN

-87 DMAYGQVSGQDGA
+87 DIGYDRILEKEDA
-100 VTGEALF
+100 VTGEAVF
-107 RTGNGSEILVRDIY
+107 TTKNGSEIAVRDTY
-121 TAEGKTLKISR
+121 TACGETLKIARS
-132 RATVRKCGSDDL
+132 ATVLKGGSDDL
-144 GFQTKISFFQA
+144 GFQTKISFYPTA
-155 VSDELRDFDYFS
+155 SEELRDYDYFS

-180 FALGKNMDLQ
+180 FALGRNMDLQ

-200 LPMFAMQHRA
+200 LPMFAMQHKA

-230 RTATENY
+230 RTTTENY
-237 AYVDPR
+237 AYVDPKI
-243 MTVGSFGVSKA
+243 TVGSFGVSKA

-265 HMMATPLSDTACDG
+265 HMMATPLPETQCDG

-290 GQQPSLGIG
+290 GQQPSRGIG

-306 LTCITWVHPMREG
+306 LTNVTWVHPMREG
-319 FSQHYT
+319 FSQQYAV
-325 TAVTFG
+325 AVTFG
-331 CYRDFGAMMRET
+331 RYDGFGAMLRGT

-355 FDVDNALLFDNM
+355 FPVDNALLFENM
-367 MRFLR
+367 MRFLKN
-372 DVTRQFGEAW
+372 VTRRFGEAW

-415 LRWGRLRDDGEAVRK
+415 LRWGRLNGDGDAVEK
-430 GLGILDYWTGHTMT
+430 GLGILDFWANYPTTETGI
-444 EAGFPRLWVHL
+444 PRLWVHL
-455 SAHQAEPQPLWV
+455 SAHQAEPQPMWV
-467 RQIGDGMEAVLDA
+467 RQIGDGMEAILDA
-480 YVFEAGR
+480 WVFEVKR
-487 GTVHRDWL
+487 GIRHENWL
-495 DYCVRTAGWLVNA
+495 EICVRTADLLINL
-508 QNGDGSFY
+508 QNEDGSFY
-516 RSYRDDGSCCMDSK
+516 RSYHDDGSCCMDSK

-539 LVQLYLVTKNEAYFR
+539 LVQLYLVTQNEAYLQ
-554 AALRAGEW
+554 AAIRAGEW
-562 AWEHQYRLFEYRG
+562 AYAHQYQGFEYRG

-582 IMDKES
+582 ILDKES

-596 IALYDVTGEKK
+596 IALYDVTGDKK

-626 HFPVHVPYP
+626 DFPVYNPYP
-635 AHPFNR
+635 AHPFCR

-667 YYRLWLLTGDRHYC
+667 YYRLYLLTGDLHYR
-681 DFAEFLNRNCKQAND
+681 DFAEFLNCNCKQAND
-696 ADGSCGYRYPG
+696 VDGSCGYRYIG

-737 ASRFEDTFGA
+737 ASRFLDTFGC
-747 HEIAEIE
+747 HEIADIE
-754 KLPPEELQRRNR
+754 KLPAEERIRRNR
-766 IYDRY
+766 IYDDYR
-771 APADGTA
+771 AP

>member
-1 MVQTKAHETR
+1 MKLGDYQVTFEHGGVQ
-11 RHIHDGTG
+11 
-19 FPSDR
+19 
-24 VFRPSARKTDG
+24 VRKN
-35 KDLGKMTFD
+35 
-44 LGEYRVCFE
+44 GEL
-53 NGGIRVEKEGR
+53 
-64 TLYFN
+64 LYFN

-79 YAAINEFR
+79 YGAINEFR
-87 DMAYGQVSGQDGA
+87 DAAYDRTEEKDGT
-100 VTGEALF
+100 VTGSMVF
-107 RTGNGSEILVRDIY
+107 VTKNGSEIAVTDTWRIQD
-121 TAEGKTLKISR
+121 GTLKTAR
-132 RATVRKCGSDDL
+132 TARVLRCNPDDL
-144 GFQTKISFFQA
+144 GFQTKISLYQA
-155 VSDELRDFDYFS
+155 ASDELRDYDYFS

-180 FALGKNMDLQ
+180 FAPGKDMSLQ
-190 YYWRKETYSG
+190 YYWRKETWSG
-200 LPMFAMQHRA
+200 LPMFAMRHQC

-237 AYVDPR
+237 AYVDEK

-265 HMMATPLSDTACDG
+265 HMMTTPLPDTICDG

-290 GQQPSLGIG
+290 GQQPYRNWG
-299 PVRTAQP
+299 PVSTRQP
-306 LTCITWVHPMREG
+306 LSNITWVHPMREG
-319 FSQHYT
+319 FEQRYAV
-325 TAVTFG
+325 AVTFA
-331 CYRDFGAMMRET
+331 CYDGFGPMMRAT
-343 WREVYPRLKDRL
+343 WREVYSRLKDRL
-355 FDVDNALLFDNM
+355 FEVDNAQLYENM
-367 MRFLR
+367 IRFLT
-372 DVTRQFGEAW
+372 VATRRFGEAW
-382 GTPFVAQLP
+382 GTPFAAQLP
-391 DFDPNSFSAEIGF
+391 DFDPSSFSAEIGF

-415 LRWGRLRDDGEAVRK
+415 LRWGRLQDHAEAVEK
-430 GLGILDYWTGHTMT
+430 SLGILNYWTGHTMT

-455 SAHQAEPQPLWV
+455 SAHQSEPQPLWV
-467 RQIGDGMEAVLDA
+467 RQIGDGMEAILDA
-480 YVFEAGR
+480 FVFEAGN
-487 GTVHRDWL
+487 GICHEDWL
-495 DYCVRTAGWLVNA
+495 DYCIRTADWLLKT

-516 RSYRDDGSCCMDSK
+516 RSYQDDGSCCMDSK
-530 ASTPCVVRF
+530 ASTQCVVRF
-539 LVQLYLVTKNEAYFR
+539 LVQLYLVTDNDAYLR
-554 AALRAGEW
+554 AAVRAGEW
-562 AWEHQYRLFEYRG
+562 AYEHVYKGFEYRG

-596 IALYDVTGEKK
+596 MALYDITGEPK

-641 YHISGQSNVS
+641 THISGQSNVS
-651 VGTAGGD
+651 VGTQGGD

-667 YYRLWLLTGDRHYC
+667 YYRLWLMTGDRHYC

-696 ADGSCGYRYPG
+696 PDGSCGYRYAG
-707 LVNEGAHFSEQEYRS
+707 LVNEGAAFSEQEYRS

-728 WCTFVEVDP
+728 WCTYVEVDP
-737 ASRFEDTFGA
+737 ASRFYDTFGA

-754 KLPPEELQRRNR
+754 KLPEAEKQARNR
-766 IYDRY
+766 IYDHYYRKNHEKSR
-771 APADGTA
+771 

>member
-1 MVQTKAHETR
+1 MAIR
-11 RHIHDGTG
+11 
-19 FPSDR
+19 
-24 VFRPSARKTDG
+24 
-35 KDLGKMTFD
+35 LGD
-44 LGEYRVCFE
+44 YSVCFDH
-53 NGGIRVEKEGR
+53 GGIIVEKGGR

-87 DMAYGQVSGQDGA
+87 DMAYEHAEEKEGTA
-100 VTGEALF
+100 TGEALF
-107 RTGNGSEILVRDIY
+107 VTGNGSEVFVRDVY
-121 TAEGKTLKISR
+121 TVQDNALKVVRHAE
-132 RATVRKCGSDDL
+132 VRKRSSDDL
-144 GFQTKISFFQA
+144 GFQTKISFYQA
-155 VSDELRDFDYFS
+155 VSDELRDFEYFS

-180 FALGKNMDLQ
+180 FALGKDMDLQ

-200 LPMFAMQHRA
+200 LPMFAMRHKN
-210 SGETIAMSRWAADA
+210 SGETVAMSRWAADA
-224 TLPSLD
+224 TLPSVD

-265 HMMATPLSDTACDG
+265 HMMATPLPDTVCDG

-290 GQQPSLGIG
+290 GQQPSRGIG

-306 LTCITWVHPMREG
+306 LTNITWVHPMREG
-319 FSQHYT
+319 FCQDYAA
-325 TAVTFG
+325 AVTFG
-331 CYRDFGAMMRET
+331 CYRDFGSMMRGT

-355 FDVDNALLFDNM
+355 FEVDNALLFDNM
-367 MRFLR
+367 MRFLKE
-372 DVTRQFGEAW
+372 VTRQFGEAW

-415 LRWGRLRDDGEAVRK
+415 LRWGRLEGDAEAVTK
-430 GLGILDYWTGHTMT
+430 GLGILDFWADHTMT
-444 EAGFPRLWVHL
+444 DAGYPRLWVHL
-455 SAHQAEPQPLWV
+455 STHQDEPQPLWV
-467 RQIGDGMEAVLDA
+467 RQIGDGLETVLDA
-480 YVFEAGR
+480 YVFEAKR
-487 GTVHRDWL
+487 GIFHENWM
-495 DYCVRTAGWLVNA
+495 DYCVRTADWLVKT

-516 RSYRDDGSCCMDSK
+516 RSYRDDGSCCMDSR
-530 ASTPCVVRF
+530 ASTQCVVRF
-539 LVQLYLVTKNEAYFR
+539 LAQLYLVTGNEEYLQT
-554 AALRAGEW
+554 ALRAGEW
-562 AWEHQYRLFEYRG
+562 SWLNQYKLFEYRG

-582 IMDKES
+582 ILDKES
-588 GIYAMFAF
+588 GIYAMFAY
-596 IALYDVTGEKK
+596 IALFDVTGDRK

-626 HFPVHVPYP
+626 DFPVHNPYP

-641 YHISGQSNVS
+641 NHISGQSNVS
-651 VGTAGGD
+651 VGMAGGD

-667 YYRLWLLTGDRHYC
+667 YYRLWLLTGDPHYC

-696 ADGSCGYRYPG
+696 VDGSCGYRYPG
-707 LVNEGAHFSEQEYRS
+707 LVNEGAHFGEQEYRS

-737 ASRFEDTFGA
+737 ASRFMDTFGS

-754 KLPPEELQRRNR
+754 KLPLEERRRRNR
-766 IYDRY
+766 IYDHY
-771 APADGTA
+771 APGR

>member
-1 MVQTKAHETR
+1 MKLDIGA
-11 RHIHDGTG
+11 
-19 FPSDR
+19 
-24 VFRPSARKTDG
+24 
-35 KDLGKMTFD
+35 
-44 LGEYRVCFE
+44 YRVCFE
-53 NGGIRVEKEGR
+53 QGGIRVEKDGR

-79 YAAINEFR
+79 YAAVNEFR
-87 DMAYGQVSGQDGA
+87 DIPYDHLEEKDGEI
-100 VTGEALF
+100 TGGALF
-107 RTGNGSEILVRDIY
+107 RTKNGSEIEVRDTY
-121 TAEGKTLKISR
+121 TVHGMTLKAAR
-132 RATVRKCGSDDL
+132 QAVVRKHGSDDL
-144 GFQTKISFFQA
+144 GFQTKISFYQTA
-155 VSDELRDFDYFS
+155 SDELRDFEYFS
-167 PGQWYRNNEYAAD
+167 PGQWYKDNEFAAD
-180 FALGKNMDLQ
+180 FAPGKNMDLQ

-200 LPMFAMQHRA
+200 LPMFAMRHKA

-230 RTATENY
+230 RTTTENY
-237 AYVDPR
+237 AYVDPKI
-243 MTVGSFGVSKA
+243 TVGSFGVSKA
-254 RPEALTYTYYG
+254 RPEALVYTYYG
-265 HMMATPLSDTACDG
+265 HMMAVPLQDAVCDG

-290 GQQPSLGIG
+290 GQQPSGGIG
-299 PVRTAQP
+299 PVRTDQP
-306 LTCITWVHPMREG
+306 LTCVTWVHPMREG
-319 FSQHYT
+319 FPQRY
-325 TAVTFG
+325 AAAITFG
-331 CYRDFGAMMRET
+331 RYEDFGAMMRGT

-355 FDVDNALLFDNM
+355 FDVDNALLFSRM
-367 MRFLR
+367 MLFLR
-372 DVTRQFGEAW
+372 EVTRQFGEAW

-415 LRWGRLRDDGEAVRK
+415 LRWGRMNGDAEAVRK
-430 GLGILDYWTGHTMT
+430 GTGILDYWTGHTMT
-444 EAGFPRLWVHL
+444 DAGFPRLWVHL

-467 RQIGDGMEAVLDA
+467 RQIGDGLEAILDA
-480 YVFEAGR
+480 YVFER
-487 GTVHRDWL
+487 KTTGTAHEDWL
-495 DYCVRTAGWLVNA
+495 DYCVRTADWLVKI

-516 RSYRDDGSCCMDSK
+516 RSYLDDGSCCMDSR
-530 ASTPCVVRF
+530 ASTPCAVRF
-539 LVQLYLVTKNEAYFR
+539 LVQLYLVTKNSAYLQ
-554 AALRAGEW
+554 AAVRAGEW
-562 AWEHQYRLFEYRG
+562 AYLHQYRLFEYRG

-596 IALYDVTGEKK
+596 IALFDVTGDRK
-607 WLEAACGAA
+607 WLDAACGAA

-626 HFPVHVPYP
+626 DFPVYIPYP
-635 AHPFNR
+635 AHPFRR

-651 VGTAGGD
+651 VGAPGGD

-696 ADGSCGYRYPG
+696 TDGSCGYRYIG
-707 LVNEGAHFSEQEYRS
+707 LVNEGAGFSEQVYRS

-737 ASRFEDTFGA
+737 ASRFYDTFGA
-747 HEIAEIE
+747 WEIADIE
-754 KLPPEELQRRNR
+754 KLPLEERQARNR
-766 IYDRY
+766 IYENY
-771 APADGTA
+771 GKGL

>member
-1 MVQTKAHETR
+1 MQISLGNYILRFE
-11 RHIHDGTG
+11 DGG
-19 FPSDR
+19 
-24 VFRPSARKTDG
+24 
-35 KDLGKMTFD
+35 
-44 LGEYRVCFE
+44 YRVMRD
-53 NGGIRVEKEGR
+53 GQV
-64 TLYFN
+64 LYFN

-87 DMAYGQVSGQDGA
+87 DIGYDRILEKEDA
-100 VTGEALF
+100 VTGEAVF
-107 RTGNGSEILVRDIY
+107 TTKNGSEIAVRDTY
-121 TAEGKTLKISR
+121 TACGETLKIARS
-132 RATVRKCGSDDL
+132 ATVLKGGSDDL
-144 GFQTKISFFQA
+144 GFQTKISFYPTA
-155 VSDELRDFDYFS
+155 SEELRDYDYFS

-180 FALGKNMDLQ
+180 FALGRNMDLQ

-200 LPMFAMQHRA
+200 LPMFAMQHKA

-230 RTATENY
+230 RTTTENY
-237 AYVDPR
+237 AYVDPKI
-243 MTVGSFGVSKA
+243 TVGSFGVSKA

-265 HMMATPLSDTACDG
+265 HMMATPLPETQCDG

-290 GQQPSLGIG
+290 GQQPSRGIG

-306 LTCITWVHPMREG
+306 LTNVTWVHPMREG
-319 FSQHYT
+319 FSQQYAV
-325 TAVTFG
+325 AVTFG
-331 CYRDFGAMMRET
+331 RYDGFGAMLRGT

-355 FDVDNALLFDNM
+355 FPVDNALLFENM
-367 MRFLR
+367 MRFLK
-372 DVTRQFGEAW
+372 DVTRRFGEAW

-415 LRWGRLRDDGEAVRK
+415 LRWGRLNGDGDAVEK
-430 GLGILDYWTGHTMT
+430 GLGILDFWANYPTTETGI
-444 EAGFPRLWVHL
+444 PRLWVHL
-455 SAHQAEPQPLWV
+455 SAHQAEPQPMWV
-467 RQIGDGMEAVLDA
+467 RQIGDGMEAILDA
-480 YVFEAGR
+480 WVFEVKR
-487 GTVHRDWL
+487 GIRHENWL
-495 DYCVRTAGWLVNA
+495 EICVRTADLLINL
-508 QNGDGSFY
+508 QNEDGSFY
-516 RSYRDDGSCCMDSK
+516 RSYHDDGSCCMDSK

-539 LVQLYLVTKNEAYFR
+539 LVQLYLVTQNEAYLQ
-554 AALRAGEW
+554 AAIRAGEW
-562 AWEHQYRLFEYRG
+562 AYAHQYQGFEYRG

-582 IMDKES
+582 ILDKES

-596 IALYDVTGEKK
+596 IALYDVTGDKK

-626 HFPVHVPYP
+626 DFPVYNPYP
-635 AHPFNR
+635 AHPFRR

-667 YYRLWLLTGDRHYC
+667 YYRLYLLTGDLHYR
-681 DFAEFLNRNCKQAND
+681 DFAEFLNCNCKQAND
-696 ADGSCGYRYPG
+696 VDGSCGYRYIG

-737 ASRFEDTFGA
+737 ASRFLDTFGC
-747 HEIAEIE
+747 HEIADIE
-754 KLPPEELQRRNR
+754 KLPAEERIRRNR
-766 IYDRY
+766 IYDDYR
-771 APADGTA
+771 AP

>member
-1 MVQTKAHETR
+1 MQISLGNYILRFE
-11 RHIHDGTG
+11 DGG
-19 FPSDR
+19 
-24 VFRPSARKTDG
+24 
-35 KDLGKMTFD
+35 
-44 LGEYRVCFE
+44 YRVMRD
-53 NGGIRVEKEGR
+53 GQV
-64 TLYFN
+64 LYFN

-87 DMAYGQVSGQDGA
+87 DIGYDRILEKEDA
-100 VTGEALF
+100 VTGEAVF
-107 RTGNGSEILVRDIY
+107 TTKNGSEIAVRDTY
-121 TAEGKTLKISR
+121 TACGETLKIARS
-132 RATVRKCGSDDL
+132 ATVLKGGSDDL
-144 GFQTKISFFQA
+144 GFQTKISFYPTA
-155 VSDELRDFDYFS
+155 SEELRDYDYFS

-180 FALGKNMDLQ
+180 FALGRNMDLQ

-200 LPMFAMQHRA
+200 LPMFAMQHKA

-230 RTATENY
+230 RTTTENY
-237 AYVDPR
+237 AYVDPKI
-243 MTVGSFGVSKA
+243 TVGSFGVSKA

-265 HMMATPLSDTACDG
+265 HMMATPLPETQCDG

-290 GQQPSLGIG
+290 GQQPSRGIG

-306 LTCITWVHPMREG
+306 LTNITWVHPMREG
-319 FSQHYT
+319 FSQHYAV
-325 TAVTFG
+325 AVTFG
-331 CYRDFGAMMRET
+331 RYDGFGAMLRGT

-355 FDVDNALLFDNM
+355 FSVDNALLFENM
-367 MRFLR
+367 MRFLK
-372 DVTRQFGEAW
+372 DVTRRFGEAW

-415 LRWGRLRDDGEAVRK
+415 LRWGRLNGDGDAVEK
-430 GLGILDYWTGHTMT
+430 GLGILDFWANYPTTETGI
-444 EAGFPRLWVHL
+444 PRLWVHL
-455 SAHQAEPQPLWV
+455 SAHKAEPQPMWV
-467 RQIGDGMEAVLDA
+467 RQIGDGMEAILDA
-480 YVFEAGR
+480 WVFEVKR
-487 GTVHRDWL
+487 GIRHENWL
-495 DYCVRTAGWLVNA
+495 EICVRTADLLTNL
-508 QNGDGSFY
+508 QNEDGSFY
-516 RSYRDDGSCCMDSK
+516 RSYHDDGSCCMDSK

-539 LVQLYLVTKNEAYFR
+539 LVQLYLVTRNETYLQ
-554 AALRAGEW
+554 AAIRAGEW
-562 AWEHQYRLFEYRG
+562 AYAHQYQGFEYRG

-582 IMDKES
+582 ILDKES

-596 IALYDVTGEKK
+596 IALYDVTGDKK

-626 HFPVHVPYP
+626 DFPVYNPYP
-635 AHPFNR
+635 AHPFRR

-667 YYRLWLLTGDRHYC
+667 YYRLYLLTGDTHYR
-681 DFAEFLNRNCKQAND
+681 DFAEFLNCNCKQAND
-696 ADGSCGYRYPG
+696 VDGSCGYRYIG

-737 ASRFEDTFGA
+737 ASRFLDTFGC
-747 HEIAEIE
+747 HEIADIE
-754 KLPPEELQRRNR
+754 KLPAEERIRRNR
-766 IYDRY
+766 IYDDYR
-771 APADGTA
+771 AP